1 MNLQEMM
8 DIYFENG
15 LTRELAAARVC
26 QDIVL
31 KAIADGPL
39 NRNVTI
45 KGGIV
50 MRSLTHNN
58 RRATRDIDLAFI
70 HYPLNDDAILDFV
83 EKLNCIESLN
93 ISVVGSIREL
103 KHQDYHGK
111 SIDLVIQDEYGNIAR
126 SKIDIGVHKRMEI
139 VQEEYCFDICIDDEG
154 VSLLKN
160 TVEQAFV
167 EKLRSLLIFGPNS
180 RRYKDIF
187 DMYYLKDKVDDG
199 RLLKII
205 EVLILSDKGMKEEN
219 VDDIVL
225 RMSTTFA
232 NEQYISRLSNSRQRW
247 MDEDIN
253 TITSELL
260 SHVTNLKA
268 KAESR

>member
-1 MNLQEMM
+1 M
-8 DIYFENG
+8 
-15 LTRELAAARVC
+15 RHSK
-26 QDIVL
+26 VL
-31 KAIADGPL
+31 
-39 NRNVTI
+39 
-45 KGGIV
+45 
-50 MRSLTHNN
+50 
-58 RRATRDIDLAFI
+58 
-70 HYPLNDDAILDFV
+70 
-83 EKLNCIESLN
+83 
-93 ISVVGSIREL
+93 
-103 KHQDYHGK
+103 
-111 SIDLVIQDEYGNIAR
+111 
-126 SKIDIGVHKRMEI
+126 SK
-139 VQEEYCFDICIDDEG
+139 
-154 VSLLKN
+154 
-160 TVEQAFV
+160 EQAFV